1 MELFRFA
8 NPGNLYLLLALPV
21 VVAVW
26 IYRRSLSKR
35 VIKRFGNESLVSQLT
50 PDRSVY
56 RPVVK
61 HLLMVLSYSLL
72 VIASARPQYGAR
84 MEEVKKEGVEVII
97 ALDVSNSMLATDIR
111 PNRLERSK
119 QAIERMVEVLENDRI
134 GLIVFAGDAYIQL
147 PLTADYTSAK
157 MFLSS
162 ISPDIVPKQGTAI
175 GAAINLGIRS
185 FSPQNTGSRA
195 MIIITDGENHEDDPV
210 SAADAARQADV
221 TIYTVGIGS
230 PEGGPIPLII
240 GGRTEFLKDRDG
252 NTVITKLD
260 EKVLQEI
267 ASATGGKYI
276 RATTS
281 GLGLNEIYAD
291 IGKMKKGDTGGKVF
305 TEYNDQFQYFAGVAF
320 LLLLIEYFIMERKNR
335 KLSNLRLFRIRI

>member
-8 NPGNLYLLLALPV
+8 NPGNLYLLLAVPV

-26 IYRRSLSKR
+26 IYRRSLSKKLIR
-35 VIKRFGNESLVSQLT
+35 RLGQESLVTQLM
-50 PDRSVY
+50 PERSVS
-56 RPVVK
+56 RPLLK
-61 HLLMVLSYSLL
+61 HLLLIISYSML
-72 VIASARPQYGAR
+72 VVATARPQYGAR

-111 PNRLERSK
+111 PDRLERSK

-134 GLIVFAGDAYIQL
+134 GLVVFAGDAYIQL

-157 MFLSS
+157 MFLSA
-162 ISPDIVPKQGTAI
+162 IGPDIVPKQGTAI
-175 GAAINLGIRS
+175 GAAIDLGIRS
-185 FSPQNTGSRA
+185 FSPQNTESRA
-195 MIIITDGENHEDDPV
+195 MIIITDGENHEDDPI
-210 SAADAARQADV
+210 SAAEAAKQAGV
-221 TIYTVGIGS
+221 TIYTIGIGS
-230 PEGGPIPLII
+230 PEGAPIPLNA

-267 ASATGGKYI
+267 ASSTGGKYI
-276 RATTS
+276 RATAS

-305 TEYNDQFQYFAGVAF
+305 TEYNDQFQYFAGAAF
-320 LLLLIEYFIMERKNR
+320 LLLLIEYLIMERKNR
-335 KLSNLRLFRIRI
+335 KLRSLRLLRIKL